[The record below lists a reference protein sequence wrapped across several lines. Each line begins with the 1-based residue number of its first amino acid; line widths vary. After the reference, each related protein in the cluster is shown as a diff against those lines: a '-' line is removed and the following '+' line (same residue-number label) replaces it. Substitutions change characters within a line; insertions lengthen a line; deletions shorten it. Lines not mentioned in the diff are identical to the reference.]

1 MKNTFIYF
9 TAALASVL
17 ALTNCSREEI
27 PSQNDYEGTVP
38 FSINAGAPS
47 LKTANDGAFGTD
59 WVADDAI
66 NLFYASAGKTD
77 YLTADKFTIAS
88 EDLATNTF
96 RGFLVSELEDGA
108 SYDLY
113 N

>member
-1 MKNTFIYF
+1 MKKTFIYF

-38 FSINAGAPS
+38 FSVNAGAPS
-47 LKTANDGAFGTD
+47 LKTANDGAFGTE

-77 YLTADKFTIAS
+77 YLSAGKTLCVK
-88 EDLATNTF
+88 E
-96 RGFLVSELEDGA
+96 ELFPDGQ
-108 SYDLY
+108 
-113 N
+113 